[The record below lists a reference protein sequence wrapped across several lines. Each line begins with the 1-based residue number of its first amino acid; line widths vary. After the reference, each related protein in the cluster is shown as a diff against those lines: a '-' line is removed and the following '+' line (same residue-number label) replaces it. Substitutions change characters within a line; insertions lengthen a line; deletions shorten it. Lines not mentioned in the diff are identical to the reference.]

1 MKRAGVTPGPFQPN
15 TMQVIYEPH
24 PVSAERK
31 AALRAQ
37 GYKIIDARFAPP
49 TEPVEAPG
57 SVPVPLTEPAETEV
71 RRRGRPPKAKTQPE

>member
-1 MKRAGVTPGPFQPN
+1 MKRAGVTPGPFLPN

-49 TEPVEAPG
+49 AEAAEAQA
-57 SVPVPLTEPAETEV
+57 SVPVPPAEAAEAEV
-71 RRRGRPPKAKTQPE
+71 RRRGRPPKAKTQTE